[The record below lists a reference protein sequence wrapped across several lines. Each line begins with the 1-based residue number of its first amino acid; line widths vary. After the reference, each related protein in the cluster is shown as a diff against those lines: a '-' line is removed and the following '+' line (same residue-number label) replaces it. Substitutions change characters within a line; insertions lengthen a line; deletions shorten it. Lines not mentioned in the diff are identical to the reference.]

1 MKIQFFCPRWGSE
14 DVPYNQFFD
23 KVKQAG
29 YEGVEMPLPLD
40 QKEREEILSHIQ
52 KNDLLLIGQHWE
64 CTLSGGDTYEA
75 DYEKY
80 LRNLAE
86 AKPIF
91 INSQSGKD
99 YFSIDRNVNII
110 HIADQ
115 IADETGIPIVHET
128 HRGKFSYAISVMLPY
143 LDRLPELRL
152 CADFSHW
159 CAVSESLLEW
169 PEQETI
175 LRTIMGRVDHV
186 HARVGWQQGAQVSDP
201 RAPEFEE
208 ALNRH
213 LQWWDMI
220 VEQNSL
226 AGRKR
231 MTFTPEFGP
240 FPYMPSLPYVKQPLA
255 NQWATN
261 SHMMHLLRERYSH

>member
-99 YFSIDRNVNII
+99 YFSIERNVNII

-261 SHMMHLLRERYSH
+261 SHMMHLLRERYSQ

>member
-14 DVPYNQFFD
+14 DVPYEQFFD

-40 QKEREEILSHIQ
+40 HTEREEILGHIQ

-64 CTLSGGDTYEA
+64 CTLSGSDTYEA

-80 LRNLAE
+80 LRNLTE

-99 YFSIDRNVNII
+99 YFFIERNVNII
-110 HIADQ
+110 HLADQ

-220 VEQNSL
+220 VEQNRL
-226 AGRKR
+226 VGKKR

-261 SHMMHLLRERYSH
+261 VHMMNLLRERYQ